1 MLQQLSCEL
10 GISAKLSPDSLKM
23 TDYWLREL
31 KEDPHL
37 PDILERDVNN
47 AIDMVHK
54 AERGEEVE
62 LNNRVLQNQIADI
75 KHILPKHYYVADE
88 IKTLPK
94 HRYKRVRGCKR
105 T

>member
-1 MLQQLSCEL
+1 M

-75 KHILPKHYYVADE
+75 KHILPKHYYVLM
-88 IKTLPK
+88 KSRHCPT
-94 HRYKRVRGCKR
+94 
-105 T
+105 